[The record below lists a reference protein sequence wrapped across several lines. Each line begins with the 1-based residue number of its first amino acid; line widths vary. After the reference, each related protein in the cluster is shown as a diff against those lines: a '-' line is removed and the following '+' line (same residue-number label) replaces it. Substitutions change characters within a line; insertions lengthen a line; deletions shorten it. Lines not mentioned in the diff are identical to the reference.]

1 MDQTVCRLIRQSNV
15 PDRQI
20 FAIYLSREIK
30 GAKQLCFQEF
40 IHSNSFRHFSREI
53 KVVNSQIVQ
62 NRGVLTNFIQ
72 QLTSAI
78 FLVET
83 TLDNTF
89 ISRNIFREKLWALL
103 AILAV
108 IFLPD

>member
-1 MDQTVCRLIRQSNV
+1 M
-15 PDRQI
+15 
-20 FAIYLSREIK
+20 
-30 GAKQLCFQEF
+30 
-40 IHSNSFRHFSREI
+40 
-53 KVVNSQIVQ
+53 KVVNIQRVQ
-62 NRGVLTNFIQ
+62 KHCVLTNFIQ

-108 IFLPD
+108 IFLPDWPPVEKSVGQTNDGKSKD

>member
-1 MDQTVCRLIRQSNV
+1 MDFGSDTVCRLIRQSNV

-62 NRGVLTNFIQ
+62 NRGVLT
-72 QLTSAI
+72 I
-78 FLVET
+78 FLKH
-83 TLDNTF
+83 
-89 ISRNIFREKLWALL
+89 IFCNVFYVK
-103 AILAV
+103 
-108 IFLPD
+108 